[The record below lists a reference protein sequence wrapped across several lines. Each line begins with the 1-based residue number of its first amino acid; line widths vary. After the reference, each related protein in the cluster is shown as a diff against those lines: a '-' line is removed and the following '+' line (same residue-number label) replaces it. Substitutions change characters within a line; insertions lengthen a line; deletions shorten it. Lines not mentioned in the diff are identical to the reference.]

1 MNHIKEDKNEFL
13 TTFAGESRRKF
24 KMVLRNDK
32 GNIKEYS
39 EMNQK
44 DRDFIRSCIDPTVND
59 ESSIDDRIKVYTAM
73 KNRIISSRPLV
84 AEQMG
89 WIIDKEIPNNKDII
103 YSSLAFGPCVDII
116 RPHVKEAIEQAKLT
130 GGYFQP
136 VWIKEIKDID
146 KPDYYTLNSTNGIEA
161 RVHRTIDNIAE
172 LVPLSIKQN
181 LLDLNYT
188 KYNPSGDE
196 VSQVEPNLVSYRA
209 YIVLKQF
216 RKTNFGPVIFESDEE
231 YEQYVKE
238 QNIRRDAFEKE
249 ILEIKHK
256 QKT

>member
-136 VWIKEIKDID
+136 VWIKEIKDIEI
-146 KPDYYTLNSTNGIEA
+146 PDYFTLSSTHGIDA
-161 RVHRTIDNIAE
+161 LAKRTEDKVAQLLPKSVE
-172 LVPLSIKQN
+172 ST
-181 LLDLNYT
+181 LLDLNYL
-188 KYNPSGDE
+188 KYGPDGNELSIIAPE
-196 VSQVEPNLVSYRA
+196 TISQRA
-209 YIVLKQF
+209 YQVLKKF
-216 RKTNFGPVIFESDEE
+216 RKPGFFPVVFE
-231 YEQYVKE
+231 
-238 QNIRRDAFEKE
+238 
-249 ILEIKHK
+249 
-256 QKT
+256 

>member
-1 MNHIKEDKNEFL
+1 MDHIKEDKNEFL
-13 TTFAGESRRKF
+13 TTFPGEIRRKY
-24 KMVLRNDK
+24 KIIINLNNKIRILNQ
-32 GNIKEYS
+32 
-39 EMNQK
+39 MNTK
-44 DRDFIRSCIDPTVND
+44 DRNYIF
-59 ESSIDDRIKVYTAM
+59 SSIDPKVNNNSSMDEHVKVYDILQ
-73 KNRIISSRPLV
+73 NNIILGKSLISG
-84 AEQMG
+84 QIG
-89 WIIDKEIPNNKDII
+89 WIIDKEMPSNKDMS
-103 YSSLAFGPCVDII
+103 YTTLGMGPNVDLV